1 MKAWISDWFARI
13 GLEIDP
19 NGWTMLII
27 VAALVI
33 LAAWLANL
41 VAKRVLLRGLRAFAG
56 RTHAAWDDV
65 LIANKVFT
73 RIAHL
78 ILPLVIG
85 AAAPEL
91 FPGLE
96 SGEPRAIATA
106 IHRVIGVWMVIAG
119 MRVISALL
127 DAGVA
132 IIQLKPAN
140 RDKPLRVYSQL
151 AKILFGVAA
160 AIVGVAILF
169 DQSPWG
175 LLTGL
180 GAMTAVLLLVFR
192 DTLLGLV
199 ASMQISTYDLVR
211 PGDWLEM
218 PQYGADGDVLDIL
231 LHTVRVQNWDKTI
244 TGIPTHAFLNH
255 SFRNW
260 RGMVESGGRRIKRGI
275 NVDMT
280 SVRFLEPAD
289 IERMERVQ
297 ALRGYLRDK
306 AGELEGWNREKGV
319 DDSSRVNGRHMT
331 NLGTFRAYLAHYL
344 RNHPSIRTDMT
355 CMVRQLAPEPTGIPI
370 QIYVFSGEQKWEIYE
385 GIQADIFDHV
395 LAVMPEFD
403 LRVFQSP
410 TGADLRALQPSG

>member
-1 MKAWISDWFARI
+1 MKARLSEWFAQF
-13 GLEIDP
+13 GLEIAP
-19 NGWTMLII
+19 NGWTMLGIAATLVV
-27 VAALVI
+27 VAALLADI
-33 LAAWLANL
+33 LT
-41 VAKRVLLRGLRAFAG
+41 KRVLLRGLRAFAG

-73 RIAHL
+73 RCAHL
-78 ILPLVIG
+78 IPPLVID

-91 FPGLE
+91 FPSLE
-96 SGEPRAIATA
+96 TGEPHIVAVA
-106 IHRVIGVWMVIAG
+106 IHRVVGVWMVIAG

-140 RDKPLRVYSQL
+140 RDKPLRAYSQL
-151 AKILFGVAA
+151 AKILFGLAA
-160 AIVGVAILF
+160 AIIGIAILF

-218 PQYGADGDVLDIL
+218 PQYGADGHVLDVL

-244 TGIPTHAFLNH
+244 TGIPTHAFLSH

-260 RGMVESGGRRIKRGI
+260 RGMYESGGRRIMRAVNI
-275 NVDMT
+275 DMT
-280 SVRFLEPAD
+280 SVRFLEPED
-289 IERMERVQ
+289 IDRMEKVQ
-297 ALRGYLRDK
+297 ALRQYLEEKD
-306 AGELEGWNREKGV
+306 GELAGWNRDKGV
-319 DDSSRVNGRHMT
+319 DESSPVNGRKLT
-331 NLGTFRAYLAHYL
+331 NLGTFRAYLKHYL
-344 RNHPSIRTDMT
+344 ANNPKIRTDMT
-355 CMVRQLAPEPTGIPI
+355 FMVRQLEPGPTGIPI
-370 QIYVFSGEQKWEIYE
+370 QVYVFSGEQDWVTYE
-385 GIQADIFDHV
+385 GVQADIFDHV
-395 LAVMPEFD
+395 LSVVPEFG
-403 LRVFQSP
+403 LRVFQEP
-410 TGADLRALQPSG
+410 TGADMRMLAAAR